1 MKINKKYKSLKR
13 RKIEKLVKRNSALP
27 RIEREVVLK
36 NYGHYVLWLLGG
48 FIQLQLSDCLYISL
62 FTPDSQFSSQ
72 WSPSKIFN
80 INHKISHVAGVLH
93 SRGEPICLA
102 AKWLEQN
109 QPDVRQGGQV
119 ADQIHVCY
127 PTVID
132 QATLFR
138 KEKEKPV

>member
-13 RKIEKLVKRNSALP
+13 RKIEKLVKRNSALS

-36 NYGHYVLWLLGG
+36 NYGHYVSWLLGG

-93 SRGEPICLA
+93 STGSRFVWPLNDWSKTSQMSGKED
-102 AKWLEQN
+102 KW
-109 QPDVRQGGQV
+109 
-119 ADQIHVCY
+119 QIRFMSV
-127 PTVID
+127 
-132 QATLFR
+132 TL
-138 KEKEKPV
+138 P